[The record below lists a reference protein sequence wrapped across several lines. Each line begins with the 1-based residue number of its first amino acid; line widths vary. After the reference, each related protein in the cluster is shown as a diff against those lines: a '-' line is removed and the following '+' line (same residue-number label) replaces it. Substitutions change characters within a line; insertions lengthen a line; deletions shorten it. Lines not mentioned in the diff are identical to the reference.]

1 MTPKL
6 SDDLRAAIEEH
17 GGEPVY
23 IVDAKTN
30 ASYVVIRAEQYE
42 SLAAL
47 LADGEN
53 FDPREMYP
61 LIARSAAAAGWDDP
75 EMDVY
80 NDYDAHTKP

>member
-1 MTPKL
+1 MTPRL
-6 SDDLRAAIEEH
+6 SDDLRKAIEEH

-23 IVDAKTN
+23 IVDAQTN

-47 LADGEN
+47 LADGGN

-61 LIARSAAAAGWDDP
+61 LIARSAASAGWNDP

-80 NDYDAHTKP
+80 NDYDAHKKP